1 MICHEGN
8 RLELRYILAIDAQV
22 KDESRDD
29 SSSEKNA
36 ADALSAWQSHREQ
49 CACGYYPVP
58 RIFWRV
64 SQIQQPD
71 GAGHTSPTFG
81 SRKEAFSFARQL
93 IDEGKQAA
101 VIPVDENGAQ
111 VAP

>member
-1 MICHEGN
+1 MVCHEGN

-22 KDESRDD
+22 RDGSRED
-29 SSSEKNA
+29 SASEKSA
-36 ADALSAWQSHREQ
+36 TAALSAWQSHREQ
-49 CACGYYPVP
+49 CACGYYPPP

-64 SQIQQPD
+64 AQIPKHV
-71 GAGHTSPTFG
+71 GAGYISPTFG
-81 SRKEAFSFARQL
+81 RRKEAFRFARQL
-93 IDEGKQAA
+93 IEEGKEAV